1 MTPAGT
7 IAERAADIHADF
19 SLFDDWE
26 ARFTYLI
33 DLGRA
38 LPPLSPAE
46 TVEANRVRG
55 CSSQVWLVAE
65 PSPEKAGAIRFRG
78 ASDALIVSGL
88 VALLL
93 NLYSDR
99 TPEEI
104 LAFDAQAFLTQIG
117 IAEALTPQ
125 RSNGLKSVLARIQDT
140 ARAAAGTSS

>member
-1 MTPAGT
+1 MPETPT
-7 IAERAADIHADF
+7 IAGRAAELRADF

-38 LPPLSPAE
+38 LPPLDPSE

-55 CSSQVWLVAE
+55 CASQVWLVAE
-65 PSPEKAGAIRFRG
+65 PSPALPGAIRFRG

-99 TPEEI
+99 TPAEI
-104 LAFDAQAFLTQIG
+104 LAFDAPGFLSEIG

-125 RSNGLKSVLARIQDT
+125 RSNGLKSVLARIHDT
-140 ARAAAGTSS
+140 ARAAL